1 MTDETTGAGD
11 GAGTRIRVLIAD
23 DEGMIRSALAALLC
37 LEDDI
42 DVIAVCSDG
51 EQAAVEANRLQPDIC
66 LLDLEMPG
74 LDGVEVAERLWR
86 TISTRCV
93 IVTRHAR
100 PGVLRRA
107 LAAGVAGFL
116 PKSRDAREVAAVI
129 RQVAAGGRYIDPEI
143 AADALSDE
151 RCPLTNRELDVLR
164 LGQRGET
171 TAQIARSLS
180 LAPGTVR
187 NHIST
192 VLTKLSV
199 DTRQQAAL
207 VARDRGWI

>member
-1 MTDETTGAGD
+1 M
-11 GAGTRIRVLIAD
+11 IRVLIAD
-23 DEGMIRSALAALLC
+23 DEGMIRSALAALLR
-37 LEDDI
+37 LEGDI
-42 DVIAVCSDG
+42 DVIAECSDG
-51 EQAAVEANRLQPDIC
+51 LEAVEAAERLKPDVC

-74 LDGVEVAERLWR
+74 LDGVDVAERLRR
-86 TISTRCV
+86 TVTTRFV

-107 LAAGVAGFL
+107 LAAGVSGFL
-116 PKSRDAREVAAVI
+116 PKSREAGEVAAVI
-129 RQVAAGGRYIDPEI
+129 RQVAAGARYIDPEI

-164 LGQRGET
+164 LGQHGET
-171 TAQIARSLS
+171 TAQIARSLL

-192 VLTKLSV
+192 ILTKLSV
-199 DTRQQAAL
+199 ETRQQA
-207 VARDRGWI
+207 VIMARERGWT

>member
-1 MTDETTGAGD
+1 M
-11 GAGTRIRVLIAD
+11 IRVLLAD
-23 DEGMIRSALAALLC
+23 DEGMIRSALAALLR

-42 DVIAVCSDG
+42 DVVAECADG
-51 EQAAVEANRLQPDIC
+51 EEAIEAAMRLAPDIC

-74 LDGVEVAERLWR
+74 LDGVEVAKRVTR
-86 TISTRCV
+86 TVSTRCI

-116 PKSRDAREVAAVI
+116 PKSRDADEVAAII
-129 RQVAAGGRYIDPEI
+129 RRVAAGGRYVDPEI

-151 RCPLTNRELDVLR
+151 RCPLTDRELDVLR
-164 LGQRGET
+164 AGRRGET
-171 TAQIARSLS
+171 TGQIARTLS

-187 NHIST
+187 NHVSAI
-192 VLTKLSV
+192 LAKLAV
-199 DTRQQAAL
+199 QTRQQAVLMAEE
-207 VARDRGWI
+207 RGWI

>member
-1 MTDETTGAGD
+1 MTDDSAM
-11 GAGTRIRVLIAD
+11 IRVLIAD
-23 DEGMIRSALAALLC
+23 DEGMIRSALAALLR
-37 LEDDI
+37 LEGDI
-42 DVIAVCSDG
+42 DVIAECSNGQEAVD
-51 EQAAVEANRLQPDIC
+51 AAERLKPHVC

-74 LDGVEVAERLWR
+74 LDGVEVAERLRR
-86 TISTRCV
+86 TVTTRVV

-107 LAAGVAGFL
+107 LAVGVSGFL
-116 PKSRDAREVAAVI
+116 PKSRDAGEVAAVI

-151 RCPLTNRELDVLR
+151 RSPLTNRELDVLR
-164 LGQRGET
+164 LGRNGET
-171 TAQIARSLS
+171 TAQIARALS

-192 VLTKLSV
+192 ILTKLSV
-199 DTRQQAAL
+199 DTRQQAVITAHE
-207 VARDRGWI
+207 RGWI

>member
-1 MTDETTGAGD
+1 MTDGSTK
-11 GAGTRIRVLIAD
+11 IRVLIAD
-23 DEGMIRSALAALLC
+23 DEGMIRSALAALLR
-37 LEDDI
+37 LEGDI
-42 DVIAVCSDG
+42 DVIAECSDG
-51 EQAAVEANRLQPDIC
+51 EEAVEAAERLKPDVC

-74 LDGVEVAERLWR
+74 LDGVEVAERLRR
-86 TISTRCV
+86 TVTTRFV

-107 LAAGVAGFL
+107 LSAGVAGFL
-116 PKSRDAREVAAVI
+116 PKSRDAGEVAAVI

-164 LGQRGET
+164 LGSSGAT
-171 TAQIARSLS
+171 TAQIARALS

-187 NHIST
+187 NHISAI
-192 VLTKLSV
+192 LTKLSV
-199 DTRQQAAL
+199 DTRQQAAIM
-207 VARDRGWI
+207 ARERGWI

>member
-1 MTDETTGAGD
+1 MTDGSTK
-11 GAGTRIRVLIAD
+11 IRVLIAD
-23 DEGMIRSALAALLC
+23 DEGMIRSALAALLR
-37 LEDDI
+37 LEGDI
-42 DVIAVCSDG
+42 DVIAECSDG
-51 EQAAVEANRLQPDIC
+51 EEAVEAAERLKPDVC

-74 LDGVEVAERLWR
+74 LDGVEVAERLRR
-86 TISTRCV
+86 TVTTRFV

-116 PKSRDAREVAAVI
+116 PKSRDAGEVAAVI

-164 LGQRGET
+164 LGSNGAT
-171 TAQIARSLS
+171 TAQIARALS

-187 NHIST
+187 NHISAI
-192 VLTKLSV
+192 LTKLSV
-199 DTRQQAAL
+199 ETRQQAAIM
-207 VARDRGWI
+207 ARERGWI